1 MVPVTRSSQ
10 QDRLADIAGAATR
23 VFGRLGYRRTQMAA
37 VAAEAG
43 LSTGAIYS
51 YVASKEALFHLVFA
65 FGFGEIGE
73 RLPDL
78 PIAAPPFV
86 DTLRLIRQGLR
97 TSAAT
102 PRLRAALADD
112 APIDVRTELAA
123 IIEERYAAVEQIWPL
138 LAVIERSAVDLH
150 ELEAFYFQRGRRGY
164 LGQLTRYLEQRARS
178 GHLRTLPDAAV
189 AARMMTET
197 IVWFAWHRREDRDA
211 ALYDDER
218 ARTTIVEL
226 LCYAFT
232 APDR

>member
-1 MVPVTRSSQ
+1 MLLVTRSSQ

-65 FGFGEIGE
+65 FGFGAIGE

-78 PIAAPPFV
+78 PIAAPPFD
-86 DTLRLIRQGLR
+86 DTLQLIRQGLR
-97 TSAAT
+97 KSAAT
-102 PRLRAALADD
+102 PRLRAALDD
-112 APIDVRTELAA
+112 APIDMRTELAA
-123 IIEERYAAVEQIWPL
+123 IIEERYTAIEQIWPL

-150 ELEAFYFQRGRRGY
+150 ELEAFYFQQGRRGY

-178 GHLRTLPDAAV
+178 GHLRPLPDAAV

-211 ALYDDER
+211 ALYEDER

-226 LCYAFT
+226 LCNAFT